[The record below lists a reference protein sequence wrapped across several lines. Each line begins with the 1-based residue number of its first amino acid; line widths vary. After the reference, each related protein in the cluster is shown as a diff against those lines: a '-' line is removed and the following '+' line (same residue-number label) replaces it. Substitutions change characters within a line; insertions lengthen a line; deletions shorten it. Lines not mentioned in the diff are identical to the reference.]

1 MADETTNNGAATEA
15 PPSFY
20 PGLGRR
26 KTAIARLRLI
36 PNGSGTWKINGG
48 RTLEKYFER
57 EQDRSSAASPFEVT
71 STTGKFDVHVTCSGG
86 GYAGQAGAIRLAL
99 SRALCKVSKDHETLL
114 RAQSFL
120 TRDAREKERRKYG
133 RRGARA
139 RFQFSKR

>member
-1 MADETTNNGAATEA
+1 MADETTNTGAATEA
-15 PPSFY
+15 PPSMY

-71 STTGKFDVHVTCSGG
+71 GTTGKFDVHVTCSRSKYFSSVRPPLIFHVPEPLGISFRR
-86 GYAGQAGAIRLAL
+86 AIA
-99 SRALCKVSKDHETLL
+99 VL
-114 RAQSFL
+114 RRPSP
-120 TRDAREKERRKYG
+120 G
-133 RRGARA
+133 
-139 RFQFSKR
+139 